1 MTRRHWSIV
10 AVVAGVLLLGA
21 FAYLSWWD
29 KYVGDGLGQWA
40 TDEVGRRTENAYR
53 LNIGHLDFHPLIGY
67 FSFDSAVVTTDT
79 AANQHRAVPLP
90 DLQVRA
96 IGCRISGVRVLR
108 LAFQHRF
115 DAGHMGCSSVGA
127 AVQLQELPEQVA
139 DRPDT
144 VDHPAAPVARRPPLG
159 ITRFDIADVSFP
171 TMTFSLRRP
180 GPRGESSV
188 RLERARLV
196 AELVRF
202 DPMAPLGEH
211 GALLSKGV
219 RFDAS
224 QFVLRPDTLSE
235 FAIGAIDAGISDS
248 TFRLDSIVYAPR
260 LAGDAWTRAQRR
272 RHDRIAFTLQTFEGR
287 GVAYRRLLRT
297 GDVHI
302 RALELTGASLE
313 VLSDKRLPPGPKGRY
328 STPQQAAQRSKP
340 ALRVDSL
347 LIRQSQITYQE
358 RKKDRPQPG
367 QVTFTQLDCRVV
379 HLDVPSRGMPLTID
393 ASTRLMDTGTLM
405 VHITVPLD
413 APNFQF
419 DVTGRLGPMPVGAFN
434 GFLQETAPVKIKGG
448 RADSIVF
455 SIRTRGGVAKG
466 SATPFYHDLAI
477 DFSSGGV
484 LGFVKAGVV
493 EFAANKFKVRSNN
506 PDEKGKKPTVG
517 TSSRSYDPSNSWISF
532 LWMGVRDPL
541 LKAVVK

>member
-1 MTRRHWSIV
+1 MTRRQWSIV
-10 AVVAGVLLLGA
+10 AGVLGALLLGA

-29 KYVGDGLGQWA
+29 RYVGDGLANWA
-40 TDEVGRRTENAYR
+40 VDEVGRRTENAYR
-53 LNIGHLDFHPLIGY
+53 LNLGHLDFHPLIGY

-96 IGCRISGVRVLR
+96 TGCRIAGVHVLR
-108 LAFQHRF
+108 LALQHRF
-115 DAGHMGCSSVGA
+115 DAGHMGCSSVA
-127 AVQLQELPEQVA
+127 AAIQLQQLAQEVA

-144 VDHPAAPVARRPPLG
+144 IDERGPSAPRRPPLG
-159 ITRFDIADVSFP
+159 ITRFDIADIAFP
-171 TMTFSLRRP
+171 TMAFSLRRP
-180 GPRGESSV
+180 GPRGEWSV
-188 RLERARLV
+188 SLERARLA
-196 AELVRF
+196 AELVEF
-202 DPMAPLGEH
+202 DPLAPLGEH
-211 GALLSKGV
+211 SALHSKGV

-235 FAIGAIDAGISDS
+235 FAIGAIDAGITDS

-272 RHDRIAFTLQTFEGR
+272 RHDRIAFSLQTFAGR
-287 GVAYRRLLRT
+287 GVAYRTLLRT

-302 RALELTGASLE
+302 RALELTGAQLD

-340 ALRVDSL
+340 AVRVDTL

-358 RKKDRPQPG
+358 RKKDRPRAG
-367 QVTFTQLDCRVV
+367 QITFAQLDCRIV
-379 HLDVPSRGMPLTID
+379 HVDVPSKGIPLTVD
-393 ASTRLMDTGTLM
+393 ASTRLMNQGTLL

-419 DVTGRLGPMPVGAFN
+419 DLTGRLGPMPVAAFN
-434 GFLQETAPVKIKGG
+434 GFLQETTPVRIKGG
-448 RADSIVF
+448 QADSIVF
-455 SIRTRGGVAKG
+455 SIHTSGGIAKG
-466 SATPFYHDLAI
+466 KATPLYRDLAI

-506 PDEKGKKPTVG
+506 PDEKGKKPTIG